1 MDELEAA
8 RFVGS
13 VIWVVRIDPGE
24 DVLASLKRFIEEKGI
39 KQGSVL
45 WGYGTLSK
53 ARLHW
58 VTHNRFPPENKFD
71 EREGG
76 IELLGM
82 NGLIVD
88 GQPHIHFTASAPEGA
103 FGGHLEEGCTCYILC
118 EVGIAELRGPEMR
131 REMTTLA
138 HDEQGRAVKLPQLR
152 FWAGPR

>member
-1 MDELEAA
+1 MQAG
-8 RFVGS
+8 RFEDS

-24 DVLASLKRFIEEKGI
+24 DVLVSLKKFIAEKGI
-39 KQGSVL
+39 RQGAVV

-58 VTHNRFPPENKFD
+58 VTHNRLPPENKFD

-76 IELLGM
+76 IELLSI

-88 GQPHIHFTASAPEGA
+88 GQPHIHFTASTPDGA

-131 REMTTLA
+131 REMATVA
-138 HDEQGRAVKLPQLR
+138 HDERGRAVKLPQLR